1 MLQLIESSDKKEDER
16 LRRNLNNL
24 WPHCNYA

>member
-1 MLQLIESSDKKEDER
+1 MLQLIESSDKKDER